1 VSERPATW
9 PHALLAGCGGFLLA
23 VLWMD
28 LMFDV
33 QVRAHA
39 PAPALLP
46 EATLASIAGYYRRVT
61 TDAHPMQRLIALV
74 MGAAVVGSVWTV
86 RSARHRALGWLAVAA
101 VLAPVALAGERVVP
115 NAVRLGM
122 RVDPPDVQSALARA
136 ILADHVLCF
145 VSIAAFVAIEIA
157 LAAGR
162 PRRASP

>member
-9 PHALLAGCGGFLLA
+9 PHALLAACGGFLLG

-74 MGAAVVGSVWTV
+74 MGVAVVGSAWTL
-86 RSARHRALGWLAVAA
+86 RATSRRALGWVALAA

-115 NAVRLGM
+115 SAVRLGM
-122 RVDPPDVQSALARA
+122 RTDPPDVQSALARA
-136 ILADHVLCF
+136 ILTDHVLCAAS
-145 VSIAAFVAIEIA
+145 VAAFVALQIV
-157 LAAGR
+157 LAIGR